1 MKANVSAYLNF
12 RYEKIRLLK
21 KSERGEVWLAL
32 NKSTNQPVVM
42 KIINAVGLPYA
53 ELKKLQHPL
62 LAKIFY
68 CAESETDTVTVEE
81 FVTGETLNGKTLT
94 EIETRKFL
102 LQLCDGLKFLHE
114 RGIIHRDIK
123 PSNLILNGE
132 NIKLIDFDAARIFSA
147 DKTAD
152 TKLLGTKGY
161 APPEQFGF
169 GQTDSRSDI
178 YSLGKTFLEV
188 TNCGDNLKKILLKCI
203 EVDPKNRYQNIDEL
217 QAALTKKNFPFVK
230 ICASFAGVVTVSFL
244 FFNSTIAEIF
254 PANTE
259 KVSEVETPT
268 NTENLPEK
276 IETPAEIEN
285 VPKKI
290 ETPAKIEDVPKNK
303 NRDEI
308 LQPLPQPETIDNF
321 QPSLPNPNTTL
332 ENFQPSFPTA
342 PTFNPNAEATQN
354 LGGVKLGDSLDTVN
368 AILGAAEEIKTY
380 DGFNFVNHFYKNL
393 NVTIENNQATCI
405 TTKNSDVATLR
416 GIRQGDSLEKVL
428 AVYGDNFS
436 ARQFGNIEVYIYN
449 FDSAELRFAIENN
462 FVTAITLMTADEN

>member
-1 MKANVSAYLNF
+1 MYFFIYIYFLSLVQRNKVAKKETAACDFFPEISGGGRTSCAPSSTACIFQYFLIYEIEVLSLKENVSAYLNF

-178 YSLGKTFLEV
+178 YSLGKQLE
-188 TNCGDNLKKILLKCI
+188 
-203 EVDPKNRYQNIDEL
+203 
-217 QAALTKKNFPFVK
+217 KNFV
-230 ICASFAGVVTVSFL
+230 
-244 FFNSTIAEIF
+244 
-254 PANTE
+254 
-259 KVSEVETPT
+259 
-268 NTENLPEK
+268 
-276 IETPAEIEN
+276 
-285 VPKKI
+285 
-290 ETPAKIEDVPKNK
+290 
-303 NRDEI
+303 
-308 LQPLPQPETIDNF
+308 
-321 QPSLPNPNTTL
+321 
-332 ENFQPSFPTA
+332 
-342 PTFNPNAEATQN
+342 
-354 LGGVKLGDSLDTVN
+354 
-368 AILGAAEEIKTY
+368 
-380 DGFNFVNHFYKNL
+380 
-393 NVTIENNQATCI
+393 
-405 TTKNSDVATLR
+405 
-416 GIRQGDSLEKVL
+416 
-428 AVYGDNFS
+428 
-436 ARQFGNIEVYIYN
+436 EVYR
-449 FDSAELRFAIENN
+449 S
-462 FVTAITLMTADEN
+462 